1 MEKNYTSS
9 QPKPDKK
16 NPSRKECEEI
26 ITRILNAEITERG
39 RNMQFRNS
47 RDFLPYFESLY
58 PASDSLTKQ
67 VQRALRNLSLA
78 KDSSGFLIINKNAK
92 QIQRDSEITRILSS
106 NTAPVLFQASTP
118 VFLEMESPMKEYMY
132 ELLSKPNALS
142 SLYTTVLS
150 SSNGLLFYSE
160 NAELLLKVIQLS
172 KSLY

>member
-92 QIQRDSEITRILSS
+92 QIKSLIYCCCFSRSCFISIS
-106 NTAPVLFQASTP
+106 AVLFINS
-118 VFLEMESPMKEYMY
+118 F
-132 ELLSKPNALS
+132 
-142 SLYTTVLS
+142 
-150 SSNGLLFYSE
+150 FYH
-160 NAELLLKVIQLS
+160 K
-172 KSLY
+172 